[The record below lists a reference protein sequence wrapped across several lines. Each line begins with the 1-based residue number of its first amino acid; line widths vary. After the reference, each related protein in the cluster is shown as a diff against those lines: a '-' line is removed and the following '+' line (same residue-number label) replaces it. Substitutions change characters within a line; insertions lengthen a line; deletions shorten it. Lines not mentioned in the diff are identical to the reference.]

1 MQPQIRP
8 ATPADMEAIRHI
20 VTRIWQIGSDWVLEE
35 KYGAVG
41 DGTWDRWLV
50 PKVMARLWEELDHLL
65 VSEDEGVIAG
75 FIAYTMSARRRV
87 GTIHY
92 NGVDLPYRGQGLG
105 TRQVEYVLRIFR
117 QAGMEYACVGTS
129 LNEGHAAARRV
140 YEKAGFERLI
150 DYTMYAQKL

>member
-8 ATPADMEAIRHI
+8 ATPDDMEAIRHI

-41 DGTWDRWLV
+41 DEAWDRWLV
-50 PKVMARLWEELDHLL
+50 PKVMARLWEEIDHLL
-65 VSEDEGVIAG
+65 VSEDGGAIAG

-92 NGVDLPYRGQGLG
+92 NGVDLPHRGQGLG